1 MNKNDKKTLLL
12 FAILVCFSLILCTF
26 TFAFIAHADSEAS
39 IVPTLKG
46 LLISLPVMFVIVFAD
61 WKMMTQMQKRFPK
74 WHVLQNIIVGTLVSS
89 LLLSPLVLALN
100 LITRFTEPSVQSS
113 LGYLFPAWLL
123 NFILVLFIQI
133 YLYTRQQAENELKL
147 SRMEKEKAEYQ
158 FEALK
163 NQLNPHFLFNS
174 LNVLSSLAYQDPDKT
189 NRFAKKLSQVY
200 RYLLTT
206 QNRLTVTVE
215 EELRFVDSYLYLEK
229 IRFGDSLNVKINTDE
244 HCLQRAIVP
253 ASIQLLIENALKHN
267 INNEQHPLSI
277 EVNITEKGVTVR
289 NNVQLLTGVARNG
302 LGLKNLQQQY
312 AFHGLDINIHSSDK
326 EFVVSLPYIKEL
338 V

>member
-1 MNKNDKKTLLL
+1 MNISDKKTLLL

-26 TFAFIAHADSEAS
+26 TFAFIAHADSTAS

-46 LLISLPVMFVIVFAD
+46 LLVSLPVMFIIIIAD

-89 LLLSPLVLALN
+89 LFLSPIVLAVN
-100 LITRFTEPSVQSS
+100 LITRFTELSFQNT

-123 NFILVLFIQI
+123 NFILLLFIQI
-133 YLYTRQQAENELKL
+133 YLYTKQQAENELKL
-147 SRMEKEKAEYQ
+147 SRMEKEKAVYQ

-174 LNVLSSLAYQDPDKT
+174 LNVLSSLAYQDPEKT

-206 QNRLTVTVE
+206 QNLLTVTVE

-229 IRFGDSLNVKINTDE
+229 IRFGEGLKIKIDKDE
-244 HCLQRAIVP
+244 HCMQRSIVP

-267 INNEQHPLSI
+267 VNNEQHPLSI
-277 EVNITEKGVTVR
+277 EVSITDEGVTVR
-289 NNVQLLTGVARNG
+289 NNVQPLTGVARNG
-302 LGLKNLQQQY
+302 MGLKNLQQQY
-312 AFHGLDINIHSSDK
+312 AFHGLDINIHSSEK
-326 EFVVSLPYIKEL
+326 EYVVSFPYIRDSY
-338 V
+338 